1 MKGRKPRR
9 RQSAAAHRKSLLP
22 VLAAVGGACGLASV
36 PVDALELGDI
46 RMESTLGQPLRAS
59 IAFALNPNEQLH
71 DFCIYLRP
79 GQSGGPIASVT
90 RASLAVSGNRI
101 VITGSTPV
109 MDPLLNLQ
117 LAVDCPY
124 TPNLSRQYTMII
136 DPVLPT
142 ETAPMYAAT
151 QPANPPAVT
160 VATTTPPAT
169 QRTQATREPVV
180 ASVAATPL
188 AAGDEYRVRSGDTAS
203 TIVARVAD
211 RSVSLRA
218 AVERLVVTNPDAFLQ
233 GNADRIMAGSVLTL
247 PNLTGAYTEPDTTTL
262 TAAGTPVS
270 TDDTVNAG
278 AYSASFATAGAE
290 PSSVMENDPVVPE
303 ATPEADFA
311 APPADAVP
319 EPIVESAIAPAPA
332 ASTVVLPPVAEANVT
347 DADEAPVDAVPF
359 DEPAVDVPAISEP
372 VLDDVRAEASLL
384 TPETDTAVESFE
396 DMKPGDLVIAAP
408 AAARAT
414 PPVVVASST
423 PADGGRNDSGAW
435 SQTALLAGAGVLFL
449 TGLAFFGRRARDR
462 FGSVAVNAPSTPAQ
476 PGDQANEKTAS
487 VVDDVDF
494 EFEDTINAEAVS
506 LDADLGAGTGLDD
519 SSNLDVSQDFTFDSV
534 AESTREVD
542 LEITEAAAQEPES
555 PTTDIIPPT
564 HKIEEATILE
574 DEVAP
579 EADDYDMS
587 MIVDATKQSTDY
599 DDATARDLQAVPV
612 ESDLAKTGE
621 YAIADDTLA
630 TEADLKAL
638 ELDYEDEFTQ
648 TQALNKEIEQ
658 AAQELAAKLDPA
670 ELADALE
677 PDPGLEPTAEM
688 PTSTTDADGEEV
700 TAELTANLELADD
713 AVNDD
718 IVDGDITSKLATA
731 GSDVTV
737 EMQVESGKVDTKNRA

>member
-1 MKGRKPRR
+1 
-9 RQSAAAHRKSLLP
+9 LLP
-22 VLAAVGGACGLASV
+22 VLAALGGACGLASA

-79 GQSGGPIASVT
+79 GPSGGPIASVT

-124 TPNLSRQYTMII
+124 TPNLSRQYTMIV

-151 QPANPPAVT
+151 QPANPPAVAA
-160 VATTTPPAT
+160 ATTAPPVT

-180 ASVAATPL
+180 ASVPATPL
-188 AAGDEYRVRSGDTAS
+188 TAGDEYRVRSGDTAS
-203 TIVARVAD
+203 TIVARVGD

-247 PNLTGAYTEPDTTTL
+247 PNLTDAYAEPEITTL

-270 TDDTVNAG
+270 TDDTVNAN
-278 AYSASFATAGAE
+278 ADSAGLATPKAE
-290 PSSVMENDPVVPE
+290 LSSVMDNDPVVPE
-303 ATPEADFA
+303 AAPEAFVA
-311 APPADAVP
+311 APLADAVP
-319 EPIVESAIAPAPA
+319 EPIVESAIAPAPVPA
-332 ASTVVLPPVAEANVT
+332 ASTVVLPPVAGANVT
-347 DADEAPVDAVPF
+347 GANETPVDEVLF
-359 DEPAVDVPAISEP
+359 DEPEVDVPAISEP

-384 TPETDTAVESFE
+384 SPETDTAVESFD
-396 DMKPGDLVIAAP
+396 DMKPGDVVVAAP

-423 PADGGRNDSGAW
+423 SGDGGRNDSGAW

-587 MIVDATKQSTDY
+587 MIVDATKQPTDY

-630 TEADLKAL
+630 KEADLKAL
-638 ELDYEDEFTQ
+638 ELDYEEEFTQ

-688 PTSTTDADGEEV
+688 PASTTDADGEEV